1 MFCYTKGHSYKWL
14 FILESILDLTL
25 VQIVLISNNQIETS
39 YHISSNNVFRYLKVA
54 STSTSHLEVNAG
66 FLSIV
71 YEGKM

>member
-1 MFCYTKGHSYKWL
+1 MFCYIKGHSYKWL

-25 VQIVLISNNQIETS
+25 VQIVLIST
-39 YHISSNNVFRYLKVA
+39 RLRLGTLKLQA
-54 STSTSHLEVNAG
+54 LDSMSHLEIHAG